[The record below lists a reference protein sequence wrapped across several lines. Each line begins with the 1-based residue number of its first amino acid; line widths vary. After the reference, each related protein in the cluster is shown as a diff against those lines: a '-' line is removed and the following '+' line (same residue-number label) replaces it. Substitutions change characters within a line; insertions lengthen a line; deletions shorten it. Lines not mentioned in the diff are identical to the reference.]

1 MFDTLTVLLVEDDAD
16 VLAGATQALRL
27 AGLSVRG
34 FTSAEPVLALLH
46 ADFPGVLVT
55 DVRLPGLDG
64 LELLRRAMALDP
76 KLPVVLV
83 TGHGDISMAVDAM
96 RSGAYDFIQKPFASD
111 RLVDTVQRALERRSL
126 MLEVE
131 ALRRKLSDRQGIEAL
146 LLGQSPGILAVRTMI
161 LQIAETGVDVLIQG
175 ETGTGKE
182 MVARCL
188 HQYSSRRE
196 RNFVAL
202 NCGGMPEAL
211 FESEVFGH
219 EAGAFTGALRARV
232 GQFEYADGGTL
243 FLDEIESMPAV
254 LQVKLLRVIQ
264 ERSVQRLGANRPIP
278 VDLRIVAATKDDLA
292 EQGRKQRFREDLY
305 YRLNVVTIDLPPLR
319 ERREDI
325 PMLFEH
331 FVLQAAS
338 RYGREAP
345 IATRGQML
353 RLMAHPWPGNV
364 RELRNIADRFV
375 LRVHGGNIDLSTKSD
390 DVEPSLGEQLESFER
405 SLIAETM
412 RRHGGDVGAASD
424 SLKLPRKTLYDRL
437 RRLGLTIDSFR

>member
-1 MFDTLTVLLVEDDAD
+1 MPHSLTVLLVEDDAD

-27 AGLSVRG
+27 AGLEVRG
-34 FTSAEPVLALLH
+34 FMSAAPALALIH
-46 ADFPGVLVT
+46 ADFPGILVT
-55 DVRLPGLDG
+55 DVRLPGMDG
-64 LELLRRAMALDP
+64 LELLRRAIAVDP
-76 KLPVVLV
+76 RLPVVLV
-83 TGHGDISMAVDAM
+83 TGHGDVSMAVEAM
-96 RSGAYDFIQKPFASD
+96 RGGAYDFIQKPFASD
-111 RLVDTVQRALERRSL
+111 RLVDAAQRALERRSL
-126 MLEVE
+126 MLEVDT
-131 ALRRKLSDRQGIEAL
+131 LRRRLSDRQGVEAL
-146 LLGQSPGILAVRTMI
+146 LLGQSPAMVAVRATI
-161 LQIAETGVDVLIQG
+161 LHVADTGADVLIRG

-188 HQYSSRRE
+188 HQYSNRRD

-219 EAGAFTGALRARV
+219 ESGAFTGAIRTRV
-232 GQFEYADGGTL
+232 GQFEYSDGGTL
-243 FLDEIESMPAV
+243 FLDEIESMPVA

-278 VDLRIVAATKDDLA
+278 IDLRVVAATKEDLV
-292 EQGRKQRFREDLY
+292 ELSRKQRFREDLY

-331 FVLQAAS
+331 FVLQAAA
-338 RYGREAP
+338 RYGRDAP
-345 IATRGQML
+345 IATQGQML
-353 RLMAHPWPGNV
+353 RLMAHAWPGNV

-375 LRVHGGNIDLSTKSD
+375 LRVQGGVIDLTAKPSEQ
-390 DVEPSLGEQLESFER
+390 EPSLAEQLESFER

-412 RRHGGDVGAASD
+412 RLTGGDVGAASEA
-424 SLKLPRKTLYDRL
+424 LKLPKKTLYDRL
-437 RRLGLTIDSFR
+437 RRLGLPIESFR